1 MDGERVGQLRPT
13 RPTAVVG
20 EGREATGV
28 LDLNADDEAVAN
40 AKDGRTRS
48 SRRSLPSMSYATY
61 KLIADFLSQDA
72 TG

>member
-1 MDGERVGQLRPT
+1 M
-13 RPTAVVG
+13 G